1 MNTIKTGGI
10 TNIFEKRRFLAAKIK
25 SIETDFKSLESEI
38 QRLEENR
45 QQLLT
50 SPNVSNTVKTW
61 PEINLAELQQSIRNE
76 LENLHKIKE
85 HYCQETIK
93 IGVVGRPKQGK
104 SRLLQSLTGLT
115 SAEIPDGHRQHC
127 TGVYCSI
134 HNNSVEE
141 TYAEVCFHSEH
152 SFLME
157 VIYPYYEKLSL
168 GVKPK
173 TIDEFAAKTLP
184 LLPNVFS
191 SEANQE
197 TMYLRLVRYHINLEK
212 YRHLIGQP
220 SPRRISKN
228 EIPEYIAQE
237 TAYGEHN
244 FFNYLAVREAT
255 IVCKFPNTDVR
266 QIVFVDMP
274 GLGNT
279 GICNEHS
286 LIKKLAQEV
295 DAILFVRMPK
305 SMGDTWQEVDIS
317 LYEKVCT
324 AIAEVP
330 SHVWCFLVL
339 NRTEAHSPY
348 RDNSKICQ
356 DLVLDITNKSI
367 NVAEYII
374 ANCANR
380 QESHKLLE
388 HSLNHIEEK
397 NLDLGYKDILLS
409 QQKLAIVQSK
419 VNAELDKVVKALDLT
434 TQDAR
439 EFALVERKFQE
450 VMRDLT
456 NGLEKLLQE
465 LRKNRESVDLEF
477 KKQIETA
484 LQACRND
491 TGIPSVQEIE
501 NQYTLEKSYHVVYEK
516 YLHEIRAR
524 LLQHF
529 LLLDEGLKRSLN
541 KVKSQVAK
549 VLIEKGHLGS
559 LTQERGTEFI
569 HALATQIPDELIPGR
584 PSQLKYGFKTLAEYQ
599 LSYRGFIQHR
609 LRQSL
614 DGLTPN
620 ETATLK
626 LTRSTSAEQVLLNL
640 KIAYAETL
648 SKCENTLKQLLSEPN
663 QAAYATV
670 EEFVDTIL
678 RKKNIENEWRI
689 FLQQEREQ
697 NRQETPQES
706 DRLLTSRDV
715 LDFVQPS
722 PVTN

>member
-1 MNTIKTGGI
+1 MNTIKTRGI
-10 TNIFEKRRFLAAKIK
+10 TNIFENRRSLAAKIT
-25 SIETDFKSLESEI
+25 SIEADFKTLEAVI
-38 QRLEENR
+38 QSLEENR

-50 SPNVSNTVKTW
+50 LPNVSKTVKAL

-76 LENLHKIKE
+76 LEKLHKIKE
-85 HYCQETIK
+85 RFCRETIK
-93 IGVVGRPKQGK
+93 IGVVGRSKQGK

-115 SAEIPDGHRQHC
+115 SAEIPDGHRQYC

-134 HNNSVEE
+134 HNNLLEE
-141 TYAEVCFHSEH
+141 TYAEVWFHSEH
-152 SFLME
+152 SFLAE

-168 GVKPK
+168 GIKPR

-184 LLPNVFS
+184 LLPSVFS
-191 SEANQE
+191 SETNQE
-197 TMYLRLVRYHINLEK
+197 TMYLRLVRYHINIEK
-212 YRHLIGQP
+212 YRRLIGQP

-237 TAYGEHN
+237 TAYGQQS
-244 FFNYLAVREAT
+244 FCNYLAVREAK
-255 IVCKFPNTDVR
+255 IVCKFPNTDVG

-274 GLGNT
+274 GIGNT

-305 SMGDTWQEVDIS
+305 SMGDSWQDVDIS
-317 LYEKVCT
+317 LYEKVRT
-324 AIAEVP
+324 VIADLP
-330 SHVWCFLVL
+330 SHVWSFMVL

-367 NVAEYII
+367 NSEYRIV
-374 ANCANR
+374 NCANSL
-380 QESHKLLE
+380 ESHELLE
-388 HSLNHIEEK
+388 RSLNHMEEK

-419 VNAELDKVVKALDLT
+419 VDAELNKVGKALDLA
-434 TQDAR
+434 TQDAHG
-439 EFALVERKFQE
+439 FALFEIKFQE
-450 VMRDLT
+450 VVRDLT
-456 NGLEKLLQE
+456 NDLEKLLQE
-465 LRKNRESVDLEF
+465 LRNNRESVDLEF
-477 KKQIETA
+477 KKQMETA
-484 LQACRND
+484 LQACRGD
-491 TGIPSVQEIE
+491 TGIPSIQEIE
-501 NQYTLEKSYHVVYEK
+501 HRYSLEKNYHVVYEK

-524 LLQHF
+524 LLQHL

-559 LTQERGTEFI
+559 LTQAQGTEFI
-569 HALATQIPDELIPGR
+569 HAIAAQIPDELIPGI

-609 LRQSL
+609 LRKSL

-620 ETATLK
+620 EPVAPK
-626 LTRSTSAEQVLLNL
+626 LTGSTSPEQVLLNL

-648 SKCENTLKQLLSEPN
+648 SKCESALKQLLSEPN
-663 QAAYATV
+663 QAAYAIV
-670 EEFVDTIL
+670 EEFFDTIL
-678 RKKNIENEWRI
+678 RRTNIESEWRI
-689 FLQQEREQ
+689 FLQEGREQ
-697 NRQETPQES
+697 SRQEIPQSS

-715 LDFVQPS
+715 LDLVQPA